1 MMLAHLSIST
11 TLVQDL
17 KRIDYTGACVKNIS
31 LYDNGAK
38 FQEFSSPSFQELRKI
53 IFMGIE
59 TPDLLSGSF
68 SSITDKPNKG
78 TSFKKCDDFCGWMC
92 PDNYEYCDG
101 ECMALFIRNSSAN
114 GVMNDVLKALD
125 GDVWARRLYKF
136 GCHIDMVLKDGG
148 ELSIK
153 LKQ

>member
-1 MMLAHLSIST
+1 MLARLSLMT

-17 KRIDYTGACVKNIS
+17 KKIDYTGARVKNLS

-38 FQEFSSPSFQELRKI
+38 FQEFSSPSFQELRKTV
-53 IFMGIE
+53 FMGIE

-68 SSITDKPNKG
+68 SSITDKTNKG
-78 TSFKKCDDFCGWMC
+78 TSFKKHDDFCGWMC
-92 PDNYEYCDG
+92 PDDYEYCDG
-101 ECMALFIRNSSAN
+101 ECMSLYIRNSSAN
-114 GVMNDVLKALD
+114 EVMNDVLKALD
-125 GDVWARRLYKF
+125 GKEWSQRLFKF
-136 GCHIDMVLKDGG
+136 GCHIDMVLKDGS

>member
-1 MMLAHLSIST
+1 MLARLSLST
-11 TLVQDL
+11 TFTQDL
-17 KRIDYTGACVKNIS
+17 KKIDYTGARVKNIS

-38 FQEFSSPSFQELRKI
+38 FANVSSPSFQELRKS

-78 TSFKKCDDFCGWMC
+78 TSFKKYDDFCGWMC
-92 PDNYEYCDG
+92 PDDYEYCDG
-101 ECMALFIRNSSAN
+101 ECMTLYIRNSSAN
-114 GVMNDVLKALD
+114 EVMNDILKALD
-125 GDVWARRLYKF
+125 GDEWAQRLYKF
-136 GCHIDMVLKDGG
+136 GCHIDMVLNDGC

>member
-1 MMLAHLSIST
+1 MFARLTLST
-11 TLVQDL
+11 TLTQDL
-17 KRIDYTGACVKNIS
+17 KKIDYTGARVKNIT
-31 LYDNGAK
+31 LYDNCAK
-38 FQEFSSPSFQELRKI
+38 FEDFSSPSFQELRKI

-68 SSITDKPNKG
+68 SCITDKSNRG

-92 PDNYEYCDG
+92 PDDYEYCDG
-101 ECMALFIRNSSAN
+101 ECMTLFIRDSSAN
-114 GVMNDVLKALD
+114 EVMKDVLKALD
-125 GDVWARRLYKF
+125 GNVWAQRLYKF
-136 GCHIDMVLKDGG
+136 GCHIDMVLKDGS